1 MICRRLIRGSRLSQK
16 TARVARAWSEDSEQ
30 PSASALA
37 RQLAADDILLAAL
50 DDQPLMSDADMPAA
64 HVGSQAN
71 PQTADG
77 VELAASASTA
87 MTSPSATLQRRGW
100 SQATQQHPAH
110 LQSQLEAE
118 QTSLSQKLNQHP
130 QEQPNHQLPQQ
141 VQRQLPSPLVVHMD
155 ANPLA
160 SELRASDIEGLRSGG
175 LISSA
180 VVTFHLGLCQLDAL
194 QLSKDAPE
202 SWLFMHPSFFTE
214 LKE

>member
-30 PSASALA
+30 PAALA
-37 RQLAADDILLAAL
+37 RQLAADDILLAAM
-50 DDQPLMSDADMPAA
+50 DDQPLMSDADVPAA

-71 PQTADG
+71 AQTADG

-87 MTSPSATLQRRGW
+87 MASPSAVLQRRGR
-100 SQATQQHPAH
+100 SQATQQQPAH

-118 QTSLSQKLNQHP
+118 QTSLSQLNQHP

-141 VQRQLPSPLVVHMD
+141 VQRQLPSPLAVHMD

-160 SELRASDIEGLRSGG
+160 SELRTSDIEGLRSGG